1 MNCYYLT
8 AVISASA
15 ALLGVFVG
23 GWMAALNGKK
33 ERRHALLM
41 KKLEE
46 FYGPFNGIRSR
57 IRVKSELRPEISALL
72 NKSWT
77 QLIEQARPLGS
88 DYMKEVSDNHAPE
101 YDRMTEYNNNQLIS
115 ELLPAYKEL
124 LALLI
129 SKMHLA
135 EASTY
140 EHLPALIRF
149 IEVWDRWLNK
159 TLPVEVLNEL
169 GHTEKSLYPLY
180 EDVERQF
187 VKLQESLNQE

>member
-1 MNCYYLT
+1 
-8 AVISASA
+8 
-15 ALLGVFVG
+15 
-23 GWMAALNGKK
+23 
-33 ERRHALLM
+33 
-41 KKLEE
+41 
-46 FYGPFNGIRSR
+46 
-57 IRVKSELRPEISALL
+57 
-72 NKSWT
+72 
-77 QLIEQARPLGS
+77 
-88 DYMKEVSDNHAPE
+88 
-101 YDRMTEYNNNQLIS
+101 
-115 ELLPAYKEL
+115 LLPAYKEL